1 MRREIIFMGKKSVP
15 RFLLLFVLGLLFSS
29 ALFAAGVH
37 EESRADTI
45 AVSILP
51 MKYFA
56 DRITGGELEVT
67 VLVPPGKSP
76 ATYEPT
82 PRQVSALSKSA
93 ILFTIG
99 VPFERSF
106 IPTIAS
112 TLPNLKIVDTSA
124 GIEKREIQSSIESDS
139 HDQEDHA
146 DHEDHDEHAD
156 HDHGEHDDH
165 SHDSG
170 LPDPHIWLSPS
181 LVKIQAGH
189 MLNAL
194 ITLYPEKKDTY
205 TENYR
210 SFVEDLD
217 RLHTDLRGILAPVKG
232 SSILVYHPSFGYFAE
247 EFGLSQIPIELGG
260 NEPTPRLLEKVIDLA
275 RERDIRVIFVQP
287 EFSRTSAERV
297 ADAIGGAV
305 VEVAPLKP
313 DYLENMYEIAAKI
326 EAGILR

>member
-1 MRREIIFMGKKSVP
+1 MDRKSFP
-15 RFLLLFVLGLLFSS
+15 LLLMLLFVLGLLFSS
-29 ALFAAGVH
+29 PLFASGEQ
-37 EESRADTI
+37 EEPREGRI

-82 PRQVSALSKSA
+82 PRQVTALSESA

-112 TLPNLKIVDTSA
+112 TLPDLRIVDTSE
-124 GIEKREIQSSIESDS
+124 GIEKRKIQSTIETSD
-139 HDQEDHA
+139 HDHGKHD
-146 DHEDHDEHAD
+146 DHEDHDEHA
-156 HDHGEHDDH
+156 DHGEHDDH

-170 LPDPHIWLSPS
+170 LPDPHIWLSPR

-194 ITLYPEKKDTY
+194 VALYPEKKDTY

-210 SFVEDLD
+210 AFVDELD
-217 RLHTDLRGILAPVKG
+217 QLQADMKQILSPVKG
-232 SSILVYHPSFGYFAE
+232 GSILVYHPAFGYFAE

-260 NEPTPRLLEKVIDLA
+260 NEPTPRILEKVIDLA

-287 EFSRTSAERV
+287 EFSKTSAERV
-297 ADAIGGAV
+297 AQAIDGAV
-305 VEVAPLKP
+305 VEVAPLRP
-313 DYLENMYEIAAKI
+313 DYLDNMYEIAAKI
-326 EAGILR
+326 EDGIRKD

>member
-1 MRREIIFMGKKSVP
+1 MDKKSFP
-15 RFLLLFVLGLLFSS
+15 LLLMLFFIFGLILPSS
-29 ALFAAGVH
+29 LYAAGEQ
-37 EESRADTI
+37 EELREGQI

-82 PRQVSALSKSA
+82 PRQVSALSESA

-112 TLPNLKIVDTSA
+112 TLPDLRIVDTSE
-124 GIEKREIQSSIESDS
+124 GIEKRKIQSSIEPDR
-139 HDQEDHA
+139 HDQEDQEDHA

-156 HDHGEHDDH
+156 HDQGEHDDH

-194 ITLYPEKKDTY
+194 VELYPEKKDTY

-210 SFVEDLD
+210 AFVDDLE
-217 RLHTDLRGILAPVKG
+217 RLQADMKQILSPVKG
-232 SSILVYHPSFGYFAE
+232 GSILVYHPAFGYFAE

-260 NEPTPRLLEKVIDLA
+260 NEPTPRMLEKVIALA

-287 EFSRTSAERV
+287 EFSKTSAERV
-297 ADAIGGAV
+297 AQAIDGAV
-305 VEVAPLKP
+305 VEVAPLRP
-313 DYLENMYEIAAKI
+313 DYLDNMYEIAAKI
-326 EAGILR
+326 EDGIRKD

>member
-1 MRREIIFMGKKSVP
+1 MGRPSIPFAALVIFTSVV
-15 RFLLLFVLGLLFSS
+15 LLSS
-29 ALFAAGVH
+29 PLFAAGDQ
-37 EESRADTI
+37 EESSGESI

-56 DRITGGELEVT
+56 DRITGGDVEVT

-82 PRQVSALSKSA
+82 PRQVTTLSESAV
-93 ILFTIG
+93 LFTIG

-112 TLPNLKIVDTSA
+112 TLPDLRIVDTSE
-124 GIEKREIQSSIESDS
+124 GIEKREIQSSIEPDG
-139 HDQEDHA
+139 HDGD
-146 DHEDHDEHAD
+146 DHD
-156 HDHGEHDDH
+156 GH

-170 LPDPHIWLSPS
+170 LQDPHIWLAPR
-181 LVKIQAGH
+181 LVKIQAEH

-194 ITLYPEKKDTY
+194 AVLYPEKKDEY
-205 TENYR
+205 TDNYR
-210 SFVEDLD
+210 AFIADLD
-217 RLHTDLRGILAPVKG
+217 RLHGDMQEILSPVKG

-275 RERDIRVIFVQP
+275 RDRDIRVIFVQP
-287 EFSRTSAERV
+287 EFSKTSAERV
-297 ADAIGGAV
+297 AQAIDGAV
-305 VEVAPLKP
+305 VEVAPLRP
-313 DYLENMYEIAAKI
+313 DYLENMYDIAARI
-326 EAGILR
+326 EAGIRSSGRND

>member
-1 MRREIIFMGKKSVP
+1 MDKKSFP
-15 RFLLLFVLGLLFSS
+15 LLLMLFFIFGLILPSS
-29 ALFAAGVH
+29 LYAAGEQ
-37 EESRADTI
+37 EELREGQI

-82 PRQVSALSKSA
+82 PRQVSALSESA

-112 TLPNLKIVDTSA
+112 TLPDLRIVDTSE
-124 GIEKREIQSSIESDS
+124 GIEKRKIQSSIEPDR

-156 HDHGEHDDH
+156 HDQGEHDDH

-194 ITLYPEKKDTY
+194 VELYPEKKDTY

-210 SFVEDLD
+210 AFVDDLE
-217 RLHTDLRGILAPVKG
+217 RLQADMKQILSPVKG
-232 SSILVYHPSFGYFAE
+232 GSILVYHPAFGYFAE

-260 NEPTPRLLEKVIDLA
+260 NEPTPRMLEKVIALA

-287 EFSRTSAERV
+287 EFSKTSAERV
-297 ADAIGGAV
+297 AQAIDGAV
-305 VEVAPLKP
+305 VEVAPLRP

-326 EAGILR
+326 EDGIRKD

>member
-1 MRREIIFMGKKSVP
+1 MDKKSFP
-15 RFLLLFVLGLLFSS
+15 LLLMLFFIFGLILPSS
-29 ALFAAGVH
+29 LYAAGEQ
-37 EESRADTI
+37 EELREGQI

-82 PRQVSALSKSA
+82 PRQVSALSESA

-112 TLPNLKIVDTSA
+112 TLPDLRIVDTSE
-124 GIEKREIQSSIESDS
+124 GIEKRKIQSSIEPDR

-156 HDHGEHDDH
+156 HDQGEHDDH

-194 ITLYPEKKDTY
+194 VELYPEKKDTY

-210 SFVEDLD
+210 AFVDDLE
-217 RLHTDLRGILAPVKG
+217 RLQADMKQILSPVKG
-232 SSILVYHPSFGYFAE
+232 GSILVYHPAFGYFAE

-260 NEPTPRLLEKVIDLA
+260 NEPTPRMLEKVIALA

-287 EFSRTSAERV
+287 EFSKTSAERV
-297 ADAIGGAV
+297 AQAIDGAV
-305 VEVAPLKP
+305 VEVAPLRP
-313 DYLENMYEIAAKI
+313 DYLDNMYEIAAKI
-326 EAGILR
+326 EDGIRKD

>member
-1 MRREIIFMGKKSVP
+1 MDRSSIPFAALVIFTAGV
-15 RFLLLFVLGLLFSS
+15 LLSS
-29 ALFAAGVH
+29 PLFAAGDR
-37 EESRADTI
+37 EESSGESI

-56 DRITGGELEVT
+56 DRITGGEIEVT

-82 PRQVSALSKSA
+82 PRQVSTLSKSA
-93 ILFTIG
+93 VLFTIG

-112 TLPNLKIVDTSA
+112 TLPDLRIVDTSD
-124 GIEKREIQSSIESDS
+124 GIEKREIQSSIEPDG
-139 HDQEDHA
+139 HDED
-146 DHEDHDEHAD
+146 DHD
-156 HDHGEHDDH
+156 GH

-170 LPDPHIWLSPS
+170 LPDPHIWLAPR

-189 MLNAL
+189 ILNAL
-194 ITLYPEKKDTY
+194 VELYPGKKDEY

-210 SFVEDLD
+210 AFIADLD
-217 RLHTDLRGILAPVKG
+217 RLHGDMQAILDPVKG
-232 SSILVYHPSFGYFAE
+232 SAILVYHPSFGYFAE
-247 EFGLSQIPIELGG
+247 EFGLTQIPIELGG

-287 EFSRTSAERV
+287 EFSKTSAERV
-297 ADAIGGAV
+297 AQAIDGAV
-305 VEVAPLKP
+305 VEVTPLRP
-313 DYLENMYEIAAKI
+313 DYLDNMYDIAARI
-326 EAGILR
+326 EAGIRGSGLSD

>member
-1 MRREIIFMGKKSVP
+1 MGRPSFPFLALVIFTAGV
-15 RFLLLFVLGLLFSS
+15 LLSS
-29 ALFAAGVH
+29 PLFAAGDQ
-37 EESRADTI
+37 EESSGKSI

-56 DRITGGELEVT
+56 DRITGGEVEVT

-82 PRQVSALSKSA
+82 PRQVSTLSESA
-93 ILFTIG
+93 VLFTIG

-112 TLPNLKIVDTSA
+112 TLPDLRIVDTSD
-124 GIEKREIQSSIESDS
+124 GIEKREIQSSIEPDG
-139 HDQEDHA
+139 HDED
-146 DHEDHDEHAD
+146 DHD
-156 HDHGEHDDH
+156 GH

-170 LPDPHIWLSPS
+170 LPDPHIWLAPR

-194 ITLYPEKKDTY
+194 VELYPEKKDEY

-210 SFVEDLD
+210 AFIADLD
-217 RLHTDLRGILAPVKG
+217 RLHGDMQEILAPVKG
-232 SSILVYHPSFGYFAE
+232 RSILVYHPSFGYFAE

-287 EFSRTSAERV
+287 EFSKTSAERV
-297 ADAIGGAV
+297 AQAIDGAV
-305 VEVAPLKP
+305 VEVAPLRP
-313 DYLENMYEIAAKI
+313 DYLDNMYDIAARI
-326 EAGILR
+326 EAGIRGSSRSD